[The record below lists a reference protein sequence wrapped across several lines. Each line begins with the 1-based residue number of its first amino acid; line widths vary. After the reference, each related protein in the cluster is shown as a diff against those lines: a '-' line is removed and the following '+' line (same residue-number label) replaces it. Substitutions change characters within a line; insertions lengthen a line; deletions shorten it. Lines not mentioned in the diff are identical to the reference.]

1 MWVLLRIWSQDIGS
15 VQYTMYTV
23 LYVCYRSLFA
33 DSMRVLIATWP
44 SPAFQFS
51 SSQGTLAAIDKV
63 TWRVGHV
70 TLVTITGTTSWLVHY
85 LKVKSLQLIWR
96 SGTRRWNL
104 RVPDLQ
110 MSCRDLTPCQGTRIE
125 APCVGS
131 QMTCLIPKNW
141 SRWSQSI
148 VVDCE
153 YYYNMTVDLGGKFCH
168 SSRLN

>member
-1 MWVLLRIWSQDIGS
+1 MS
-15 VQYTMYTV
+15 TV
-23 LYVCYRSLFA
+23 ENITPRYRECTVHHVHCTE
-33 DSMRVLIATWP
+33 RVL
-44 SPAFQFS
+44 SFS
-51 SSQGTLAAIDKV
+51 FCRQYARTYRNMALTGIPVLFIPGNAGSHRQGNLESRACHPGDHY
-63 TWRVGHV
+63 WNYF
-70 TLVTITGTTSWLVHY
+70 LVHY
-85 LKVKSLQLIWR
+85 LKVKSLQLTWR

-125 APCVGS
+125 APCIGS
-131 QMTCLIPKNW
+131 QMTCLIAKNW